1 VELNLSAWLL
11 RFARARGNDRERGAV
26 YLDLFAMDL
35 DSQELMVTTRE
46 EQRSSVPR
54 FVRTVPQFARSQGY
68 EERGPEDLDSSALH
82 LDSSLLDL
90 DLMEFEVTKSR
101 EEYWTSIHP
110 HSASRREAMAAVDN
124 CALVDAGIRRSC
136 CSCIN

>member
-1 VELNLSAWLL
+1 MI
-11 RFARARGNDRERGAV
+11 G
-26 YLDLFAMDL
+26 
-35 DSQELMVTTRE
+35 RE
-46 EQRSSVPR
+46 ERCTLICSQWTSIRRSSWLRPERSSVPR
-54 FVRTVPQFARSQGY
+54 FVRAVPQFARSQGY
-68 EERGPEDLDSSALH
+68 EERGLEDLDSSALH

-101 EEYWTSIHP
+101 EEYRTSIHP

-124 CALVDAGIRRSC
+124 RALVDAGIRRSC